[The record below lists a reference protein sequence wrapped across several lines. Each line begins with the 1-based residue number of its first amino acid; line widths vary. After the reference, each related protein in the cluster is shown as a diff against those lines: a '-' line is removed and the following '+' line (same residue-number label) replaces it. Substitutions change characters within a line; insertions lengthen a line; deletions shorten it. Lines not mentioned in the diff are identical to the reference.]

1 MVNNHLNL
9 NDLAIF
15 ALVVKNK
22 SFTKAA
28 QESGLSKAWV
38 SLKISHLEDILGLQL
53 LKRTTRSLGLTQ
65 GGEILFEHCQKMLKE
80 VSNAENYLQQYTKA
94 PSGKL
99 VITCPGIT
107 GQKLMP
113 VLLDQFRAKYPGIH
127 TRLIITDEL
136 LDLTQQGIDF
146 AFRTGK
152 LADSTLISRFIGKVP
167 RCLVASLSYLAN
179 YPIPKHPDELK
190 QHHLLK
196 HTLLNNWPLKNGKHV
211 YKFYVRNAVS
221 ESNSLF
227 YLLAMSCAGN
237 GIAFLPYYLCAESIK
252 HKKLVKVLPKW
263 FNLDNEYYLIYHKEK
278 SARYINQLFKDFI
291 LQSNLAAMIAGEV
304 IV

>member
-1 MVNNHLNL
+1 MVNNQLNL

-53 LKRTTRSLGLTQ
+53 LKRTTRSLSLTQ
-65 GGEILFEHCQKMLKE
+65 GGEILFEHCEKMLKE
-80 VSNAENYLQQYTKA
+80 VSNAENYIRQYTKA
-94 PSGKL
+94 PSGTL

-107 GQKLMP
+107 GQMLMP
-113 VLLDQFRAKYPGIH
+113 VLLNQFRALYPEIN
-127 TRLIITDEL
+127 TRLIITDEF

-152 LADSTLISRFIGKVP
+152 LADSSLISRFIGKIP
-167 RCLVASLSYLAN
+167 RCLVASPSYLAN
-179 YPIPKHPDELK
+179 HPALKHPDQLK
-190 QHHLLK
+190 DHQLLK
-196 HTLLNNWPLKNGKHV
+196 HTLLSNWPLKNGKQV
-211 YKFYVRNAVS
+211 YKFYVKNAVS

-227 YLLAMSCAGN
+227 YLMEMAIAGN
-237 GIAFLPYYLCAESIK
+237 GIAFLPYYLCAEAIK
-252 HKKLVKVLPKW
+252 NKKLVKVLPKW
-263 FNLDNEYYLIYHKEK
+263 LNTDNEYYLIYHKEK
-278 SARYINQLFKDFI
+278 STRYVNQLFKEFI
-291 LQSNLAAMIAGEV
+291 LQSTLKQMIAGE
-304 IV
+304 